1 VTADPYQLQRFVYA
15 QDAVYARALEELRR
29 GRKDSHWMWFVFPQM
44 AGLGRSAMSERYAIR
59 SDDEARAYLAH
70 PTLGARLKECAE
82 AVLAVEGRSAREIV
96 GSPDDLKLRS
106 SATLFAGVS
115 PPGSV
120 FQRLLDKYF
129 GGVPDPTTLGHR
141 RL

>member
-1 VTADPYQLQRFVYA
+1 
-15 QDAVYARALEELRR
+15 
-29 GRKDSHWMWFVFPQM
+29 MWFVFPQM
-44 AGLGRSAMSERYAIR
+44 AGLGSSAMSERYAIR

-70 PTLGARLKECAE
+70 PILGARLKECAE
-82 AVLAVEGRSAREIV
+82 AALAVEGRSAREIF

-106 SATLFAGVS
+106 SATLFAAVS

-120 FQRLLDKYF
+120 FQQLLDKYF
-129 GGVPDPTTLGHR
+129 GGVADPITIERR